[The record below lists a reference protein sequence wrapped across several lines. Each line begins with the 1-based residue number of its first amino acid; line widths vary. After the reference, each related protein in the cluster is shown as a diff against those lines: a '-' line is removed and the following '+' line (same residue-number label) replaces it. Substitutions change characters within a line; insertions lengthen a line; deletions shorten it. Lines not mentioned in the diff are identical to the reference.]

1 MKWNQSEKRLPPSR
15 PPSPRRW
22 SAAAWDRA
30 LPGWQMS
37 RWARDAPAGCSWP
50 SAPCTTSSGAPPAGI
65 LGGKQR
71 RQAGW
76 LTFAVTRVKVKQ
88 LKEKLNEQHDASW
101 KCSVIQEVQEGKILN
116 ILILFVCKAE
126 TFVIVFTT
134 VVDLTHVHGAHQQW
148 LQCPP
153 LPLLHTH
160 FLKGTPWFIDAEPG
174 LFLFEMCHK
183 FSAELMN
190 SHKMLLVILLELPL
204 LTKVCF

>member
-1 MKWNQSEKRLPPSR
+1 MKWNQSEKRLPSSLPHHVDDLQQR
-15 PPSPRRW
+15 EAELHQDGGWVVEHGTLQPGVVGHQLLVQPPLV
-22 SAAAWDRA
+22 
-30 LPGWQMS
+30 LPLQGFWKK
-37 RWARDAPAGCSWP
+37 
-50 SAPCTTSSGAPPAGI
+50 TTETS
-65 LGGKQR
+65 
-71 RQAGW
+71 GW

-101 KCSVIQEVQEGKILN
+101 KCSVIQEGKMIN

-126 TFVIVFTT
+126 TFIIVFTT

-190 SHKMLLVILLELPL
+190 SHKMLSVIWLELPL
-204 LTKVCF
+204 FTKVCF

>member
-1 MKWNQSEKRLPPSR
+1 MKPKWKASPFLPPSLPHHVDDLQQR
-15 PPSPRRW
+15 EAELHQDGGWVVEHGTLQPGVVRHQLLVQPPLV
-22 SAAAWDRA
+22 
-30 LPGWQMS
+30 LPLQGFW
-37 RWARDAPAGCSWP
+37 RK
-50 SAPCTTSSGAPPAGI
+50 TTETSG
-65 LGGKQR
+65 R
-71 RQAGW
+71 

-101 KCSVIQEVQEGKILN
+101 KCSVIQEVQEGEILN

-126 TFVIVFTT
+126 TFVTVFTT
-134 VVDLTHVHGAHQQW
+134 VVDLTHVHGAYQQW

-190 SHKMLLVILLELPL
+190 SHKMLSVIWLELPL